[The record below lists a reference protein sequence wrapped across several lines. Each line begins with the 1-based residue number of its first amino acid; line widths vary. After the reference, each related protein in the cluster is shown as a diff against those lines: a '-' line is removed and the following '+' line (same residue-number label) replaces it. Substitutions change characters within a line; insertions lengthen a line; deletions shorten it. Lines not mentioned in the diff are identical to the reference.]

1 MRVQLLVSQ
10 WCPSCDSAE
19 TVWSRIAAE
28 REFDFS
34 VVDMGT
40 PEGRELVQRLRLKTV
55 PALIVDGE
63 LRGVGVQSPE
73 EAREIVAGTPERSGH
88 SAPVGIAL
96 APASRAHL
104 LAAVVWLAIAGGLM
118 AWHGGLLPPGGTWP
132 GVLHV
137 FLLGFL
143 VPFIAGLAEHM
154 IPRFTETPVRAGPW
168 SWSQFALLNAGAA
181 VTAAGGWMAWPQLAA
196 AGLVLATA
204 GLALLTL
211 RLWPALWPRRPVATG
226 DGH

>member
-10 WCPSCDSAE
+10 WCPSCDSADV
-19 TVWSRIAAE
+19 VWSRIAAE

-55 PALIVDGE
+55 PALVVDGE

-104 LAAVVWLAIAGGLM
+104 LSAVVWLAIAGGLL
-118 AWHGGLLPPGGTWP
+118 ALHGGLLPPDGPWP

-137 FLLGFL
+137 FLLGFIT
-143 VPFIAGLAEHM
+143 PFIAGLAEHM
-154 IPRFTETPVRAGPW
+154 IPRFMERPVRAGPW
-168 SWSQFALLNAGAA
+168 SWTQWGLLNAGAA
-181 VTAAGGWMAWPQLAA
+181 VTAIGGWFVGPALAA
-196 AGLVLATA
+196 AGIALATA

-211 RLWPALWPRRPVATG
+211 RLWPALWPAAASAS
-226 DGH
+226 DH